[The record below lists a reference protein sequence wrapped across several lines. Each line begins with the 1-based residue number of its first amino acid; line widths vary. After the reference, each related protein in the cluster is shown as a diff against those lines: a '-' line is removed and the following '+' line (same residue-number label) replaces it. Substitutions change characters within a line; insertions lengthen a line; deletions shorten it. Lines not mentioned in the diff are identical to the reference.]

1 MPGLPSH
8 RIVRVVSAAAPL
20 IFVFAMSGCESDR
33 YPTSLT
39 YPLRTDLLVLKA
51 PDEQVPRPSAPG
63 LLDEDIARIGVAP
76 LSGKTLNPLGKDK
89 EGKEIVPA
97 EARPVMQKVL
107 TDFFGTPA
115 RPRVGRKSQG
125 DVDDDVVVDLKID
138 SRTLAE
144 GSKLYRRHCLHCH
157 GLAGDGRGPAGP
169 WLSPHP
175 RDYRKGEFKFIS
187 SDPNGPH
194 KPRREDL
201 LRTLRT
207 GIDGTSMP
215 SFALLEEKTAAGEG
229 RDLQPL
235 EALVSYVIH
244 LSIRGQVEY
253 SLLEAIA
260 DGAIQAVPNDKQAFE
275 AGLAEKAGDYVGQ
288 FANDWAKSGKDEVLK
303 PNWIPSEKLLQ
314 GEEKLESIRRG
325 YKLFADPEGAASCI
339 ACHADFGRQA
349 KFRYDVWGT
358 HVRPANLT
366 AGVYRGGRRPID
378 LFWRIRGGVTPSG
391 MPKTAVKED
400 KDVWDVV
407 NFVQALPYPN
417 MLPEDVRYK
426 IYDRPGAE
434 TAAK

>member
-8 RIVRVVSAAAPL
+8 RIVRVVSAAAL
-20 IFVFAMSGCESDR
+20 LFFVLALSGCESDR
-33 YPTSLT
+33 YPTNLT
-39 YPLRTDLLVLKA
+39 YPLRTDLLVIKA
-51 PDEQVPRPSAPG
+51 PDEQSPRPSAPG
-63 LLDEDIARIGVAP
+63 LLDEEIARIGVPP

-89 EGKEIVPA
+89 DGKDIVPV

-115 RPRVGRKSQG
+115 RPRVGRKAQG
-125 DVDDDVVVDLKID
+125 DVDDDVVLDLKID
-138 SRTLAE
+138 VRTLAE

-157 GLAGDGRGPAGP
+157 GLGGDGRGPAGP

-175 RDYRKGEFKFIS
+175 RDYRKGDFKFIS

-207 GIDGTSMP
+207 GVDGTSMP
-215 SFALLEEKTAAGEG
+215 SFALLEEKSAAGEG

-244 LSIRGQVEY
+244 LSLRGQVEY

-260 DGAIQAVPNDKQAFE
+260 NNNLIEGIQDRKALEDALTENVATNVGAF
-275 AGLAEKAGDYVGQ
+275 AE
-288 FANDWAKSGKDEVLK
+288 DWAKSSREAMLK
-303 PNWIPSEKLLQ
+303 PDWIPSEKMLQ
-314 GEEKLESIRRG
+314 GEERLESIRRG